1 MRITLLRHATIIVE
15 LGGRRILVDPMLDPA
30 GARAPVRGTPEPR
43 PNPLVPL
50 PVTPEEAV
58 AGVDAVMLTH
68 THEDHLD
75 AAGVTALPRHLPF
88 FCQPEDLP
96 ELTPLGFSGLRPL
109 PDAPAAWEG
118 LNLARTRGRH
128 AHDDRMA
135 AGLGPVSGVALS
147 APGEPAVLVAG
158 DTVWC
163 PELDAAIAAHRP
175 QWIVVNAGA
184 ARFVEGGL
192 ITMGAE
198 DVITVARAAPG
209 AIVVAV
215 HMEAINHCLESRADL
230 AGAVAAAGLAGRVLI
245 PADGES
251 VGG

>member
-1 MRITLLRHATIIVE
+1 MRITLLRHATIVVA

-58 AGVDAVMLTH
+58 AGIDAVIVTH

-75 AAGVTALPRHLPF
+75 AAGVTALPRNLPV
-88 FCQPEDLP
+88 FCQPDDLP
-96 ELTPLGFSGLRPL
+96 ELVPLGFSDIRPL
-109 PDAPAAWEG
+109 PDAPAGWDG
-118 LNLARTRGRH
+118 LTLARTRGRH

-175 QWIVVNAGA
+175 EWIVVNAGA

-198 DVITVARAAPG
+198 DVIAVARAAPE
-209 AIVVAV
+209 ATVVAV
-215 HMEAINHCLESRADL
+215 HMEAINHCLETRADL
-230 AGAVAAAGLAGRVLI
+230 AGAVEAAGQAGRVLI

-251 VGG
+251 VGP